1 MRVFWAGLLW
11 LMLVVPAS
19 AQEFR
24 PQVLIIDSD
33 RLYLESDY
41 GRRVAADLAAQAEE
55 IQAEN
60 DRIVESLT
68 LEERSLTLRRP
79 QMTPEAFRAESEA
92 FDEKVQEVRR
102 VRDAKNLEFQ
112 VANAEARADFEE
124 RVQGILANIMLERGA
139 VLVMEQRSV
148 LLSIRAA
155 NITEAAIARVNAE
168 LGDGTE

>member
-1 MRVFWAGLLW
+1 MRLLWAGLLW
-11 LMLVVPAS
+11 LALVFPAS
-19 AQEFR
+19 AQEIR

-79 QMTPEAFRAESEA
+79 EMTPEAFREESEA
-92 FDEKVQEVRR
+92 FDAKVQDVRR
-102 VRDAKNLEFQ
+102 ERDAKNLEFQ
-112 VANAEARADFEE
+112 VANAEARAEFEE

-139 VLVMEQRSV
+139 VLVMEQRTV

-155 NITEAAIARVNAE
+155 NITDEAIARVNAE
-168 LGDGTE
+168 LGDGTD

>member
-1 MRVFWAGLLW
+1 MRSLWAALFWLL
-11 LMLVVPAS
+11 LALPGS

-24 PQVLIIDSD
+24 PQVLLIDSD

-41 GRRVAADLAAQAEE
+41 GRRVAAELEAQAAE

-60 DRIVESLT
+60 DRIVETLT
-68 LEERSLTLRRP
+68 QEERSLTLRRP

-92 FDEKVQEVRR
+92 FDQKVQEVRR

-112 VANAEARADFEE
+112 RINAEARANFEE
-124 RVQGILANIMLERGA
+124 RIQSILANIMLERGA
-139 VLVMEQRSV
+139 VLVMDQRSV
-148 LLSIRAA
+148 VLSIRSA
-155 NITEAAIARVNAE
+155 NITDLAIERVNDA

>member
-1 MRVFWAGLLW
+1 MRSLWAVLFW
-11 LMLVVPAS
+11 LVLPLPAS

-24 PQVLIIDSD
+24 PQVLLIDSD

-41 GRRVAADLAAQAEE
+41 GRRVAAELEAQAAE

-60 DRIVESLT
+60 DRIVETLT
-68 LEERSLTLRRP
+68 QEERSLTLRRP

-92 FDEKVQEVRR
+92 FDQKVQEVRR

-112 VANAEARADFEE
+112 RINAEARASFEE
-124 RVQGILANIMLERGA
+124 RIQSILANIMLERGA
-139 VLVMEQRSV
+139 VLVMDQRSV
-148 LLSIRAA
+148 VLSIRSA
-155 NITEAAIARVNAE
+155 NITDLAIERVNAE

>member
-1 MRVFWAGLLW
+1 MRFFWAGLLW
-11 LMLVVPAS
+11 LMLVVPVS

-68 LEERSLTLRRP
+68 LEERSLTVRRP
-79 QMTPEAFRAESEA
+79 EMTPEAFREESEA

-112 VANAEARADFEE
+112 IANAEARAAFEE

-139 VLVMEQRSV
+139 VLVMEQRNV

-155 NITEAAIARVNAE
+155 NITDAAIARVNAE